1 MSSKRG
7 RKKKFR
13 LNVNFYIRPEVIKS
27 IAVIFFSLLSAL
39 SLISF
44 FTTGYS
50 LNAKVKALL
59 TKSFGL
65 TAFIVPIIFLLIASF
80 FIDSI
85 KAKFKDFRVL
95 FGLLGLFV
103 LGSGFLSLF
112 CWRYEPFTRAS
123 EGRCGGLMGYKILSF
138 LNGVVSIY
146 GAILILT
153 AGVVISIVLLFNIS
167 LNGLFEK
174 VYGYIRTF
182 LHWEEKEGSSPE
194 LEKAQ
199 EEDQEED
206 PMVNGTISQLAAR
219 VLNTASDEGDN
230 VSAGDIFVGETE
242 PPKIKVLPSYSEPQG
257 EGVEA
262 IKPSSEENSVSSLVP
277 SLPYTNRVWRLP
289 PLDLLEDPPL
299 IRPDAGNVKKRAEVI
314 ESTLKSFGIRV
325 KVAETD
331 AGPSVTRYALDAATG
346 TKISKIVSL
355 QNDLAL
361 ALASPTGS
369 VRVEA
374 PIPGRSLVGIEV
386 PNNNRVTVHF
396 KELLTSDPMK
406 SLKSK
411 LGIVLGKDVGGG
423 THVYDIG
430 RMPHLLVAGTTGSGK
445 SVFLHSILFSI
456 LYRTTPQECKFILID
471 PKRVEFT
478 HYSDIPHLLTPV
490 ITDVEKAPSVFK
502 WAVMEMGRRYKL
514 FEKARARNIDS
525 YNEKSGFQALPY
537 IMIVVDELGEI
548 MISDPADVEKSIIRM
563 AQLARATGI
572 HLILS
577 VQRPSTNVI
586 TGLIKANI
594 SCRIAFNVSS
604 QIDSRVIIDQPGAE
618 KLLGSGDM
626 LFVPPDSSKPLR
638 LQGPMVTEKEIF
650 DLVEYLKSQG
660 VEPDYKEEVVN
671 AAEKLVQKNTSVS
684 AGGEAVDV
692 LFDKAV
698 DVCLN
703 AGRASASLL
712 QRRLSIGYARAAR
725 ILDEL
730 EAEHIVGPKNGSRPR
745 EILIDSRR
753 NESDY
758 DSFSF

>member
-1 MSSKRG
+1 MSKKRG

-27 IAVIFFSLLSAL
+27 VAAVFFSLLSAL

-50 LNAKVKALL
+50 LNAKIKDLL
-59 TKSFGL
+59 MKGFGL
-65 TAFIVPIIFLLIASF
+65 TAVIVPAIFLLGASF

-95 FGLLGLFV
+95 FGLLGVFV

-112 CWRYEPFTRAS
+112 CWRQDPFTRAS
-123 EGRCGGLMGYKILSF
+123 EGECGGLMGYKILSL
-138 LNGVVSIY
+138 LNGTVSIY
-146 GAILILT
+146 GAALILI
-153 AGVVISIVLLFNIS
+153 AGVVVSIILLFNIS
-167 LNGLFEK
+167 LNVLFEK

-182 LHWEEKEGSSPE
+182 LPGKEKDGTPSELKEG
-194 LEKAQ
+194 Q
-199 EEDQEED
+199 EVSQEED
-206 PMVNGTISQLAAR
+206 PMLNGTISQLADR
-219 VLNTASDEGDN
+219 VLNTPSNGEGS
-230 VSAGDIFVGETE
+230 VSAQDVSGDGTE
-242 PPKIKVLPSYSEPQG
+242 ALKIKVLPSYSEPQG
-257 EGVEA
+257 ENIEINKA
-262 IKPSSEENSVSSLVP
+262 SSDENSVSSLVP

-289 PLDLLEDPPL
+289 PLDLLEDPTPV
-299 IRPDAGNVKKRAEVI
+299 RPDGGNVKKRAEVI
-314 ESTLKSFGIRV
+314 ESTLRSFGIRV

-331 AGPSVTRYALDAATG
+331 AGPSVTRYALDSATG

-396 KELLTSDPMK
+396 KELLASDPMK

-411 LGIVLGKDVGGG
+411 LGIVLGKDVGGS

-430 RMPHLLVAGTTGSGK
+430 QMPHLLVAGATGSGK
-445 SVFLHSILFSI
+445 SIFLHSVLFSI
-456 LYRTTPQECKFILID
+456 LYRATPQECKFILID

-548 MISDPADVEKSIIRM
+548 MIADPAGVEKSIIRM

-572 HLILS
+572 HLVLS

-638 LQGPMVTEKEIF
+638 LQGPLVTEKEISS
-650 DLVEYLKSQG
+650 LVEYLKSQG
-660 VEPDYKEEVVN
+660 VAPDYKEEVVN

-684 AGGEAVDV
+684 AGGEAVDA

-698 DVCLN
+698 EVCLS
-703 AGRASASLL
+703 ARRASASLL

-730 EAEHIVGPKNGSRPR
+730 EAERIIGPKNGSHPR
-745 EILIDSRR
+745 EILIDSRQ
-753 NESDY
+753 NEGDY
-758 DSFSF
+758 DNFSL